1 MIDKNSIFKVFMKE
15 IILEKEK
22 RTLSQ
27 TCFVNSLSL
36 GLQIEQIISL
46 DKIILTTI
54 FRSIIA
60 KRFAQSAPDSYRD
73 CDRFKK
79 HRL

>member
-15 IILEKEK
+15 IILKREK
-22 RTLSQ
+22 RALSQ
-27 TCFVNSLSL
+27 MFFANSLSL
-36 GLQIEQIISL
+36 GLQIEPIISL

-60 KRFAQSAPDSYRD
+60 KRFAQSALDSYRD
-73 CDRFKK
+73 CGRLKK
-79 HRL
+79 QRL

>member
-1 MIDKNSIFKVFMKE
+1 MIDKNSIFKVFIKE
-15 IILEKEK
+15 IVLEKEN

-27 TCFVNSLSL
+27 MYFANSLSL
-36 GLQIEQIISL
+36 GFQIEQIISL

-60 KRFAQSAPDSYRD
+60 KRFAQSVPDSYRD
-73 CDRFKK
+73 CERFKK
-79 HRL
+79 YRL